1 MRKFWNYFI
10 VAGLMISPSFA
21 YADFDISTYMVELV
35 TLAQKDGIG
44 KINENAMSLLQE
56 KSQNL
61 VSDKAAN
68 FNVDELKS
76 NAKDALKLAVDGWNL
91 DDKVP
96 SEFTSII
103 NGVGSNPLMR
113 DAAKKIFTVSKRS
126 SDDVE
131 KNKQLEE
138 MTNDL
143 MIENVSSMYARGL
156 VRRFQLDNEKKE
168 KIEDFNNVAGV
179 QTVFTETIQRAN
191 NRWISMLQQDASLM
205 AQTSMKQLAAVKPDE
220 AEDEK
225 DENKDGE

>member
-76 NAKDALKLAVDGWNL
+76 NAKDALKLAVDEWNL

-96 SEFTSII
+96 SEFTGII